1 MVLDNPVLEGA
12 LASALASA
20 LRDLKAFDDSEAAFE
35 RSLKAIEDAFVLNNH
50 AYYLAGRHSMPQGR
64 AKLERALE
72 CSQRANELRPGEG
85 NFMDTQAYVLF
96 KLGRFDEA
104 LAWILDA
111 QAHGMG
117 TDAVALEHEGDIRWA
132 LEDRLGA
139 RQAWQRALDA
149 GGDPDVLTPK
159 LSRP

>member
-1 MVLDNPVLEGA
+1 
-12 LASALASA
+12 
-20 LRDLKAFDDSEAAFE
+20 
-35 RSLKAIEDAFVLNNH
+35 
-50 AYYLAGRHSMPQGR
+50 MPQGR

-104 LAWILDA
+104 LSWILDA
-111 QAHGMG
+111 QTHGMG

-132 LEDRLGA
+132 LEDRPGA

-159 LSRP
+159 LNRP